1 MERSS
6 EPSKQEN
13 TKLNFHQPSLSH
25 LSWVAEKLAGSGPAL
40 ISRYLLLYCVGSIGT
55 IVAAAP
61 AHTRTSWGD
70 TQIHT
75 QPHFSYIILGKIFSP
90 KNILV
95 AANYVTLALFDGR
108 SGRRCIVGN
117 SGQDDDIVHRRKGSM
132 MRCHR
137 QVLGPVSYLVSEGT
151 MKSSFQMVSKGFPPI
166 DKIVGPHF
174 LQPQALSSVNICEAK
189 TSQVV

>member
-1 MERSS
+1 M
-6 EPSKQEN
+6 
-13 TKLNFHQPSLSH
+13 
-25 LSWVAEKLAGSGPAL
+25 LAVLGPL
-40 ISRYLLLYCVGSIGT
+40 WPRP
-55 IVAAAP
+55 P

-75 QPHFSYIILGKIFSP
+75 QPHFSYIILGKNIFP

-95 AANYVTLALFDGR
+95 AANYVTLALFDRR
-108 SGRRCIVGN
+108 SSRRCIVGN
-117 SGQDDDIVHRRKGSM
+117 IVHCRKGSM

-174 LQPQALSSVNICEAK
+174 LQPQTLASVNICETK
-189 TSQVV
+189 TRQVV

>member
-25 LSWVAEKLAGSGPAL
+25 LSWVAEKLAQSGPAL
-40 ISRYLLLYCVGSIGT
+40 IIWYLLLYCVGSIGT

-61 AHTRTSWGD
+61 GTYPHLMGRHRYTHNHTSLA
-70 TQIHT
+70 
-75 QPHFSYIILGKIFSP
+75 SSLVKIFSP

-108 SGRRCIVGN
+108 SGRRCIVRN
-117 SGQDDDIVHRRKGSM
+117 SGQKM
-132 MRCHR
+132 MTLSTGGWDVIDRSWARCPALCLRGQWSHPFR
-137 QVLGPVSYLVSEGT
+137 WFL
-151 MKSSFQMVSKGFPPI
+151 KDFP
-166 DKIVGPHF
+166 
-174 LQPQALSSVNICEAK
+174 LL
-189 TSQVV
+189 TR

>member
-6 EPSKQEN
+6 ESSKQEN

-25 LSWVAEKLAGSGPAL
+25 LSRVLEKLAGSGPAL

-61 AHTRTSWGD
+61 AHTRTSGGD
-70 TQIHT
+70 THT
-75 QPHFSYIILGKIFSP
+75 HNHTSLTSSLVKIFSP

-117 SGQDDDIVHRRKGSM
+117 SGQDDDIVHWRKGSM

-174 LQPQALSSVNICEAK
+174 LQPQTLPSVNICETK
-189 TSQVV
+189 TRQVV

>member
-1 MERSS
+1 MR
-6 EPSKQEN
+6 
-13 TKLNFHQPSLSH
+13 
-25 LSWVAEKLAGSGPAL
+25 EKLAGSGPAL

-117 SGQDDDIVHRRKGSM
+117 RGQDDDIVHRRKGSM

-174 LQPQALSSVNICEAK
+174 LQPQTLPSVNICEMK
-189 TSQVV
+189 TRQVV

>member
-1 MERSS
+1 MSVGETGR
-6 EPSKQEN
+6 EWPSPD
-13 TKLNFHQPSLSH
+13 H
-25 LSWVAEKLAGSGPAL
+25 L
-40 ISRYLLLYCVGSIGT
+40 ISVVVLCWQYWDHCGRGPGSYPHLMGR
-55 IVAAAP
+55 
-61 AHTRTSWGD
+61 HTY
-70 TQIHT
+70 T
-75 QPHFSYIILGKIFSP
+75 QPHFSYIILGKNIFP

-174 LQPQALSSVNICEAK
+174 LQPQTLPSVNICETK
-189 TSQVV
+189 TRQVV

>member
-25 LSWVAEKLAGSGPAL
+25 LSWVAEKLAQSGPAL
-40 ISRYLLLYCVGSIGT
+40 IIWYLLLYCVGSIGT

-61 AHTRTSWGD
+61 GTYPHLMGRHRYTHNHTSLA
-70 TQIHT
+70 
-75 QPHFSYIILGKIFSP
+75 SSLVKIFSP

-95 AANYVTLALFDGR
+95 AANYVTLALFDWR
-108 SGRRCIVGN
+108 SGGRCIVRN
-117 SGQDDDIVHRRKGSM
+117 RGQEDDIVHWR

-137 QVLGPVSYLVSEGT
+137 QVLGPVSCLVSVGT
-151 MKSSFQMVSKGFPPI
+151 MKSSFQMVSKGFPSI

-174 LQPQALSSVNICEAK
+174 LQP
-189 TSQVV
+189 